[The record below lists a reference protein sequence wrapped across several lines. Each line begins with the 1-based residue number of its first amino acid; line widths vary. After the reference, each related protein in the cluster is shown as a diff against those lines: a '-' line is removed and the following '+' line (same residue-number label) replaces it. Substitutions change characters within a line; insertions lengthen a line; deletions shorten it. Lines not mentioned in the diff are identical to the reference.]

1 MTVFLAKE
9 DVLALA
15 EGVLPAVRIR
25 DAGQLHAAVLRPQTT
40 AFGQD
45 AYPTVWGKAAAL
57 LQSLVIGHP
66 LADGN
71 KRLAWVSAAFFLH
84 LNGETL
90 GYNEDAAYE
99 LVIAAATGELV
110 EIPDIEECLR
120 RL

>member
-1 MTVFLAKE
+1 MTLFLTKDDVF
-9 DVLALA
+9 ALA
-15 EGVLPAVRIR
+15 EEVLGEVRIR

-66 LADGN
+66 LVDGN
-71 KRLAWVSAAFFLH
+71 KRLAWVSTAFFLH
-84 LNGETL
+84 LNGEVL
-90 GYNEDAAYE
+90 GHTEDPAYE
-99 LVIAAATGELV
+99 LVIAVATGELEDV
-110 EIPDIEECLR
+110 AEMEKRLR